1 MNEDGVSME
10 SGKMDSRL
18 RGKGARAHFCFAERW
33 FCIGRFPVFPP
44 HSVIP
49 AQKDGRKGRGDRRG
63 ALARRGLL
71 WQDSPMKL
79 GVFDLTDPLPE
90 LKDPHVIA
98 LLRPWIDVGSVGTI
112 AVTKLE
118 RYFGAKEL
126 GRISR
131 PGNFYDFTRYRPI
144 MRTIEGNRALNIPNT
159 IINYAIR
166 EEPPDLLFFHLL
178 EPQSFGEDYTDAIL
192 DVIDRLGVK
201 QYVRIG
207 GMYDAVPHTRP
218 LMVTGSTT
226 GAAAQKYGSVL
237 SLRPSTYQGPTS
249 IVNLVAEGV
258 SSRNIEA
265 VSVMVHL
272 PQYVQLEEDYSGA
285 ARLLE
290 ILCSVYNLSK
300 ELADPE
306 RGRRQYR
313 EINNEVMRNQ
323 GLKSLIERLEVHY
336 DSRSAGKEAEESVKL
351 SPEVEKFLKEMGE
364 RFDS

>member
-1 MNEDGVSME
+1 MRV
-10 SGKMDSRL
+10 
-18 RGKGARAHFCFAERW
+18 
-33 FCIGRFPVFPP
+33 
-44 HSVIP
+44 
-49 AQKDGRKGRGDRRG
+49 
-63 ALARRGLL
+63 
-71 WQDSPMKL
+71 
-79 GVFDLTDPLPE
+79 GVFDLVDPLPE

-112 AVTKLE
+112 ALTKLE

-126 GRISR
+126 GRIAR

-144 MRTIEGNRALNIPNT
+144 MRTDKGKRVLNIPNT
-159 IINYAIR
+159 VINYAIR

-192 DVIDRLGVK
+192 DVVDKLGVK

-218 LMVTGSTT
+218 LLVTGSTE
-226 GAAAQKYGSVL
+226 GEAAQKYGSVL
-237 SLRPSTYQGPTS
+237 QLRPSSYQGPTS

-258 SSRNIEA
+258 SSRSIEA

-285 ARLLE
+285 ARLLDV
-290 ILCSVYNLSK
+290 LCSVYDLSK
-300 ELADPE
+300 DLADPD

-313 EINNEVMRNQ
+313 EVNNEVVRNK
-323 GLKSLIERLEVHY
+323 GLKALIERLEVHY
-336 DSRSAGKEAEESVKL
+336 DSRSSTKEADESTKL
-351 SPEVEKFLKEMGE
+351 SPEVEKFLNEMGE
-364 RFDS
+364 RFES

>member
-1 MNEDGVSME
+1 MGQPTGGSDHLDALSY
-10 SGKMDSRL
+10 L
-18 RGKGARAHFCFAERW
+18 RN
-33 FCIGRFPVFPP
+33 
-44 HSVIP
+44 
-49 AQKDGRKGRGDRRG
+49 
-63 ALARRGLL
+63 RGLF
-71 WQDSPMKL
+71 WQDNTMKL
-79 GVFDLTDPLPE
+79 GAFDLIDPLPE

-112 AVTKLE
+112 ALTKLE

-126 GRISR
+126 GRLTR

-144 MRTIEGNRALNIPNT
+144 MRTVKGKRVLNIPNT
-159 IINYAIR
+159 VINYAIR

-192 DVIDRLGVK
+192 DVVDKLGVK

-218 LMVTGSTT
+218 LLVTGSTE
-226 GAAAQKYGSVL
+226 GESAKKFSSALQ
-237 SLRPSTYQGPTS
+237 LRPSSYQGPTS

-258 SSRNIEA
+258 SSRSIEA
-265 VSVMVHL
+265 VSIMVHL

-285 ARLLE
+285 ARLLDV
-290 ILCSVYNLSK
+290 LCSVYELSK
-300 ELADPE
+300 DLADPD

-313 EINNEVMRNQ
+313 EVNNEVVRNK
-323 GLKSLIERLEVHY
+323 GLKALIDRLEVHY
-336 DSRSAGKEAEESVKL
+336 DSRSSTKEADESTKL

-364 RFDS
+364 RFES

>member
-1 MNEDGVSME
+1 MRV
-10 SGKMDSRL
+10 
-18 RGKGARAHFCFAERW
+18 
-33 FCIGRFPVFPP
+33 
-44 HSVIP
+44 
-49 AQKDGRKGRGDRRG
+49 
-63 ALARRGLL
+63 
-71 WQDSPMKL
+71 
-79 GVFDLTDPLPE
+79 GVFDLVDPLPE

-112 AVTKLE
+112 ALTKLE

-126 GRISR
+126 GRIAR

-144 MRTIEGNRALNIPNT
+144 MRTDKGKRVLNIPNT
-159 IINYAIR
+159 VINYAIR

-192 DVIDRLGVK
+192 DVVDKLGVK

-218 LMVTGSTT
+218 LLVTGSTE
-226 GAAAQKYGSVL
+226 GEAAQQYGSVL
-237 SLRPSTYQGPTS
+237 QLRPSSYQGPTS

-258 SSRNIEA
+258 SSRSIEA

-285 ARLLE
+285 ARLLDV
-290 ILCSVYNLSK
+290 LCSVYDLSK
-300 ELADPE
+300 DLADPD

-313 EINNEVMRNQ
+313 EVNNEVVRNK
-323 GLKSLIERLEVHY
+323 GLKALIERLEVHY
-336 DSRSAGKEAEESVKL
+336 DSRSSTKEADESTKL
-351 SPEVEKFLKEMGE
+351 SPEVEKFLNEMGE
-364 RFDS
+364 RFES